1 MSNSRVRRGE
11 LLTLA
16 SELFA
21 SRGFAN
27 TTVDEI
33 GAAASISGPAL
44 YHHFAN
50 KESILGEMLIDISQY
65 LLAGAQEAVADGGS
79 HVLERLVRHHATF
92 AVDRRA
98 LIEVQFRDLVYANEE
113 AQRQIRRLQATY
125 ANLWVREL
133 MDRTLDLNRK
143 VAQSAVLSVFGL
155 LNSTPYSRTL
165 PRREA
170 IALLERLAFG
180 AFQAASELPSAV

>member
-1 MSNSRVRRGE
+1 MRRGE

-21 SRGFAN
+21 ARGFAN

-50 KESILGEMLIDISQY
+50 KESILGEMLIDISCY
-65 LLAGAQEAVADGGS
+65 LLAGAQKAVADGGS
-79 HVLERLVRHHATF
+79 DVLERLVRHHATF
-92 AVDRRA
+92 AIDRRA
-98 LIEVQFRDLVYANEE
+98 LIEVQFRDLVYANEQ
-113 AQRQIRRLQATY
+113 AQRRIRRLQATY

-133 MDRTLDLNRK
+133 MGRMLGLDRK
-143 VAQSAVLSVFGL
+143 VARSAVLSVFGL

-165 PRREA
+165 PRGEA

-180 AFQAASELPSAV
+180 AFRAASEPATPV